1 MRPDSAILLACWD
14 VTDRHLTALDVNCTT
29 TPVATRPMVQR
40 AVERLVTAGCTR
52 ITVVNGDHASDCE
65 LLLGNGERFGI
76 AIDYLV
82 APDNDRPLAGL
93 DKVIE
98 AAGSALYLASAMTID
113 DGTLCGSPTE
123 LDQGNPEAPSP
134 HEQTRVLCT
143 DRNDRVHWTGWGLL
157 SSVQARELLLD
168 CSGEGELE
176 SRVLARRDL
185 AQEICIDPLT
195 LRNAVQTL
203 ESITGILRNGT
214 PGGTISQRERSPGV
228 WVGPGTS
235 IHPRALLTPPIFIG
249 RNVRVQ
255 EGARIGPDAVIESGC
270 LIESGAVVSSSWML
284 PETYVGQELTLTDA
298 IICGNR
304 LVNVGID
311 VMLKVTNPLLLDGAR
326 SEPEYKRTPRPI
338 ERSIARALWWLTL
351 PLAAI
356 VRRRVGL
363 TASPVVV
370 EDRGVAFPDLT
381 TDGCRSAPTAL
392 IPAAQLVREGI
403 PGALGIHFIRTFH
416 PGLQDIWQNRV
427 RFIGIEPR
435 IVDEVR
441 ALPHYWQRLYGRAP
455 VGLINDTLLLGE
467 LAADPD
473 LGYAGDALAASGM
486 SRWSSFKL
494 LVRYL
499 RGVAKSSAES
509 RQTS

>member
-14 VTDRHLTALDVNCTT
+14 VTDRHLRALDINGAT
-29 TPVATRPMVQR
+29 TPIAMRPMVQR

-65 LLLGNGERFGI
+65 ELLGNGERFGV

-93 DKVIE
+93 DKAIE
-98 AAGSALYLASAMTID
+98 AAGPALYLASSMTID
-113 DGTLCGSPTE
+113 DGTLCGSPNE
-123 LDQGNPEAPSP
+123 LDQGNPEAPAP
-134 HEQTRVLCT
+134 HEETRALCT
-143 DRNDRVHWTGWGLL
+143 ERNDRVHWTGWGLL
-157 SSVQARELLLD
+157 SAVQARELLLD
-168 CSGEGELE
+168 CSGEADLE
-176 SRVLARRDL
+176 MRVLARRDL
-185 AQEICIDPLT
+185 EQELCIAPLT
-195 LRNAVQTL
+195 LHSAEQVL
-203 ESITGILRNGT
+203 ASITTILRNGT

-228 WVGPGTS
+228 WIGPGTS
-235 IHPRALLTPPIFIG
+235 IHPQAVLTPPIFIG

-255 EGARIGPDAVIESGC
+255 DGARIGPDAVIENGC
-270 LIESGAVVSSSWML
+270 LIESGAVVASSWML

-326 SEPEYKRTPRPI
+326 SEPEYKRTPRPV
-338 ERSIARALWWLTL
+338 ERSIARVLWWLTL
-351 PLAAI
+351 PLAAV
-356 VRRRVGL
+356 VRRHVGL
-363 TASPVVV
+363 PASPVVV
-370 EDRGVAFPDLT
+370 EDRGVAFPDPT
-381 TDGCRSAPTAL
+381 ADGYRAAPTAL
-392 IPAAQLVREGI
+392 TPSAQQVREGV

-435 IVDEVR
+435 DVQEVST
-441 ALPHYWQRLYGRAP
+441 LPPYWQRLYGRAP
-455 VGLINDTLLLGE
+455 IGLINDTLLLGE

-486 SRWSSFKL
+486 SRWASFKL
-494 LVRYL
+494 LLRYL
-499 RGVAKSSAES
+499 RRVATSSTDA
-509 RQTS
+509 R